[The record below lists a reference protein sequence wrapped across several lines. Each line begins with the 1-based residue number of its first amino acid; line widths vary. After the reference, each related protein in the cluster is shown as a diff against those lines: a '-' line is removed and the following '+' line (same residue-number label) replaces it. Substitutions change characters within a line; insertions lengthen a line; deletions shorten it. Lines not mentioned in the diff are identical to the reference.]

1 MQIKNMFEKQIDR
14 DIKGVIKVGQSDEEN
29 VYQELDEYVVT
40 KELLKHFRDFFNN
53 YEKGVDGYTDKM
65 GVWISGFFGSGKS
78 HFLKMLSYLISDKEV
93 AGKPALEYFI
103 EDDKITDP
111 KVLADIRAAE
121 SVSTD
126 VILFDIAS
134 KSRTSSAAA
143 RDVITM
149 VFLRA
154 FNEKLGYS
162 YQYPRMADLERKLDS
177 EGKLQNFRGRVEE
190 LEGSSWDDAVAG
202 IDLAQDSFVQA
213 LVEQGVMSE
222 ESARSWCDRVG
233 EEYSISTEDFAKLVR
248 KHIESKGNDHHV
260 VFCVDEVGQ
269 YIGDDSN
276 MMLDLQTLEH
286 DLAVQCHGKAWI
298 LVTAQEAIDKIQVVN
313 NVDFSKIQ
321 GRFDTRLSLSSSDV
335 AEVVKKRILKKN
347 AEAQAELETFYPR
360 KSDALDTLLKF
371 SGDMPEMKLYENAA
385 DFAEVYPFV
394 PYQFNLLG
402 KVLDAVRLFSS
413 PGKNSSYGERSMLS
427 MYLSTAKSLQDQEE
441 GILVPF
447 NAFYQGLS
455 ALVDHETAIA
465 ITNAQRNNSLNPD
478 HAETCFEVEVLKVL
492 FMIKNVREF
501 DKPTV
506 QNIATLMAS
515 RMNEDRYQ
523 LENRLE
529 TALKKLVQEQL
540 VQNLGDNYVFLTN
553 EEQEVNRE
561 IASRRPEDSEMNRE
575 LATLIFDE
583 NYRADKY
590 RYPYLNGRYSFG
602 FNRKIDGYDALSR
615 PDNSITVKIITS
627 RGDDADEARLKM
639 LSSGESGDHTIFV
652 QLHDDT
658 RLNNELRMMLQIQ
671 NYLRSGTAGRIT
683 KYRAICEAKQEEVEE
698 RRQNVKVF
706 LKQALS
712 EADIYVYGSKLSGG
726 SRDFETRLNDALK
739 QQVERLFNHLTD
751 IDKSVSEQ
759 DIGKLFADA
768 GQMRLGGDG
777 TGNSRALDDVR
788 TRIERNSLSR
798 TVTTSLKTLL
808 GIFTKEPYGFL
819 PVDVEWLVAR
829 LFADGILTLTMN
841 HEQLSLSSRNAQ
853 EFQRLFTR
861 VESQERLLCD
871 IRKHA
876 TDKQKRL
883 VRDMMRDLFEK
894 GVSSDDDEQLMADL
908 KKECTDLREELRR
921 QQATYREEP
930 YLPGKRTVNVGIAL
944 MTSLIDPTTTESFYT
959 ALENAQED
967 YQDFKETYESL
978 RDFFNAGQIKVFRE
992 AHDAV
997 ELYMRNQSRID
1008 DGEVKNAAEGMRKI
1022 LSMAEPY
1029 DKIRNLAV
1037 LHTTFQE
1044 KYRELLDRKSEPV
1057 KDYVADCYG
1066 RVLQHLNTLRCKEHY
1081 WSSVIA
1087 ERDDAL
1093 EKICST
1099 NNLGD
1104 LELAKLDANRTK
1116 INWINTIDQYEA
1128 THPPVPATPA
1138 ARPAG
1143 GSAPAKVATPTP
1155 VRRRVTVSIQDVT
1168 PASWQINNSA
1178 ELDAYIEKLRHAL
1191 KQKLDNGDTL
1201 NVDIW

>member
-1 MQIKNMFEKQIDR
+1 MNIGQMFAKSINREIKPVVKP
-14 DIKGVIKVGQSDEEN
+14 GQVDEAT
-29 VYQELDEYVVT
+29 VKLELQEYVVT
-40 KELLKHFRDFFNN
+40 QELQKHFAAFFSN
-53 YEKGVDGYTDKM
+53 YRLGIGADTDRI

-78 HFLKMLSYLISDKEV
+78 HFLKMLSYLIDDDEV
-93 AGKPALEYFI
+93 AGKPALDYFI
-103 EDDKITDP
+103 EDNKITDA

-121 SVSTD
+121 SVDTD

-134 KSRTSSAAA
+134 KSRTSSAAK

-162 YQYPRMADLERKLDS
+162 YQYPRMADLERKLDA
-177 EGKLQNFRGRVEE
+177 EGKLDKFRERVKE
-190 LEGSSWDDAVAG
+190 LECSSWDDAVAG

-213 LVEQGVMSE
+213 MVEQNIMSE
-222 ESARSWCDRVG
+222 EAARSWCDRVG

-269 YIGDDSN
+269 YIGDDSS

-286 DLAVQCHGKAWI
+286 DLAVQCHGKAWM

-347 AEAQAELETFYPR
+347 EAAQAELEAVYPH
-360 KSDALDTLLKF
+360 KMDALSTVLKF
-371 SGDMPEMKLYENAA
+371 TGDMPEMKLYENPA

-427 MYLSTAKSLQDQEE
+427 MYLSTAKSVQNEDE

-465 ITNAQRNNSLNPD
+465 ITNAQRNNLLNPD
-478 HAETCFEVEVLKVL
+478 HAEVCFEVEVLKVL
-492 FMIKNVREF
+492 FMIKNVQEF
-501 DKPTV
+501 KAPTV

-515 RMNEDRYQ
+515 RMDEDRYG
-523 LENRLE
+523 LENRVE
-529 TALKKLVQEQL
+529 TALKKLVQQQL

-561 IASRRPEDSEMNRE
+561 IAQRQVEDSEMNRE

-583 NYRADKY
+583 NYHADKY
-590 RYPYLNGRYSFG
+590 RYPYLGNRYAFG
-602 FNRKIDGYDALSR
+602 FNRKIDEYDALSR
-615 PDNSITVKIITS
+615 PDNTITVKIITS
-627 RGDDADEARLKM
+627 RGDDADETRLKM
-639 LSSGESGDHTIFV
+639 LSAGDSGDHTIFV

-658 RLNNELRMMLQIQ
+658 RLNTELRTMLQIQ

-739 QQVERLFNHLTD
+739 QQVERLFSHLTD
-751 IDKSVSEQ
+751 MDKTVSEQ
-759 DIGKLFADA
+759 DISKIFTEA
-768 GQMRLGGDG
+768 GQQRLSGEG
-777 TGNSRALDDVR
+777 TGNSRALAAVR
-788 TRIERNSLSR
+788 NRIERNSMAR
-798 TVTTSLKTLL
+798 TVTSLKTLL
-808 GIFTKEPYGFL
+808 NTFTKEPYGFL

-1087 ERDDAL
+1087 ERGDAL

-1128 THPPVPATPA
+1128 AHQPVVQTPA
-1138 ARPAG
+1138 AKVSGGVPAKA
-1143 GSAPAKVATPTP
+1143 APAAP
-1155 VRRRVTVSIQDVT
+1155 VRRRVTVSIQEVT
-1168 PASWQINNSA
+1168 DESWQINNAA

>member
-1 MQIKNMFEKQIDR
+1 MNIGQMFAKSINREIKPVVKP
-14 DIKGVIKVGQSDEEN
+14 GQVDDAT
-29 VYQELDEYVVT
+29 VKLELQEYVVT
-40 KELLKHFRDFFNN
+40 QELQKHFAAFFSN
-53 YEKGVDGYTDKM
+53 YHRGIGADTDRI

-111 KVLADIRAAE
+111 KVLADIRTAE

-162 YQYPRMADLERKLDS
+162 YQYPRMADLERKLDAD
-177 EGKLQNFRGRVEE
+177 GKLQNFRGRVEE

-894 GVSSDDDEQLMADL
+894 GVSSDDDEQLMSDL
-908 KKECTDLREELRR
+908 QKECTALRDELRR

-930 YLPGKRTVNVGIAL
+930 YLPGKNTVDAGIAL

-967 YQDFKETYESL
+967 YQDFKEPYESL

-997 ELYMRNQSRID
+997 ELYTRNQSRID
-1008 DGEVKNAAEGMRKI
+1008 DDEVKNAAEGMRKI
-1022 LSMAEPY
+1022 LGMAEPY
-1029 DKIRNLAV
+1029 DKIRHLAV

-1093 EKICST
+1093 KKISGT

-1116 INWINTIDQYEA
+1116 IDWLNTIDQYEA
-1128 THPPVPATPA
+1128 AHQSVVQTPA
-1138 ARPAG
+1138 AKVP
-1143 GSAPAKVATPTP
+1143 GSAPAKAAPATP
-1155 VRRRVTVSIQDVT
+1155 VRRRVTVSIQEVT
-1168 PASWQINNSA
+1168 DESWQINNAA

-1201 NVDIW
+1201 NVEIW

>member
-1 MQIKNMFEKQIDR
+1 MQIKEMFRKEIDR
-14 DIKGVIKVGQSDEEN
+14 ELQGVIVVGQGAETN
-29 VYQELDEYVVT
+29 VAQELEEYVVT
-40 KELLKHFRDFFNN
+40 RELQRHFADFFAA
-53 YEKGVDGYTDKM
+53 YKKGILGTTPKM

-162 YQYPRMADLERKLDS
+162 YQYPRMADLERKLDAD
-177 EGKLQNFRGRVEE
+177 GKLQKFRDRVEE

-298 LVTAQEAIDKIQVVN
+298 LVTAQEAIDKIQAVN

-347 AEAQAELETFYPR
+347 AEAQAELKTFYPR
-360 KSDALDTLLKF
+360 KADALDTLLKF
-371 SGDMPEMKLYENAA
+371 SGDMPEMKLYENAS

-427 MYLSTAKSLQDQEE
+427 MYLSTAKSLQNQEE

-515 RMNEDRYQ
+515 RTDEDRYQ
-523 LENRLE
+523 LENRVE

-540 VQNLGDNYVFLTN
+540 VQNLGDNYIFLTN

-627 RGDDADEARLKM
+627 RGDDADESRLKM

-921 QQATYREEP
+921 QQATYREES
-930 YLPGKRTVNVGIAL
+930 YLPGKNTVDAGIAL

-1128 THPPVPATPA
+1128 AHQPVVQTPA
-1138 ARPAG
+1138 AKVSGGVPAKA
-1143 GSAPAKVATPTP
+1143 APAAP
-1155 VRRRVTVSIQDVT
+1155 VRRRVTVSIQEVT
-1168 PASWQINNSA
+1168 DESWQINNAA

>member
-1 MQIKNMFEKQIDR
+1 MNIGQMFAKSINREIKPVVKP
-14 DIKGVIKVGQSDEEN
+14 GQVDDAT
-29 VYQELDEYVVT
+29 VKLELQEYVVT
-40 KELLKHFRDFFNN
+40 QELQKHFAAFFSN
-53 YEKGVDGYTDKM
+53 YHRGIGADTDRI

-202 IDLAQDSFVQA
+202 IDLAQDSFVQE

-1128 THPPVPATPA
+1128 AHQPVVQTPA
-1138 ARPAG
+1138 AKVSGGVPAKA
-1143 GSAPAKVATPTP
+1143 APAAP

-1178 ELDAYIEKLRHAL
+1178 ELDAYIEKLRYAL
-1191 KQKLDNGDTL
+1191 KQKLDNGNTL

>member
-1 MQIKNMFEKQIDR
+1 
-14 DIKGVIKVGQSDEEN
+14 
-29 VYQELDEYVVT
+29 
-40 KELLKHFRDFFNN
+40 
-53 YEKGVDGYTDKM
+53 
-65 GVWISGFFGSGKS
+65 
-78 HFLKMLSYLISDKEV
+78 MLSYLISDKEV

-177 EGKLQNFRGRVEE
+177 EGKLQKFRDRVEE

-248 KHIESKGNDHHV
+248 KHIESEGNDHHV

-298 LVTAQEAIDKIQVVN
+298 LVTAQEAIDKIQAVN

-347 AEAQAELETFYPR
+347 AEAQAELKTFYPR
-360 KSDALDTLLKF
+360 KADALDTLLKF
-371 SGDMPEMKLYENAA
+371 SGDMPEMKLYENAS

-427 MYLSTAKSLQDQEE
+427 MYLSTAKSLQNQEE

-492 FMIKNVREF
+492 FMIKNLREF

-515 RMNEDRYQ
+515 RTDEDRYQ
-523 LENRLE
+523 LENRVE

-540 VQNLGDNYVFLTN
+540 VQNLGDNYIFLTN

-627 RGDDADEARLKM
+627 RGDDADESRLKM

-930 YLPGKRTVNVGIAL
+930 YLPGKNTVDAGISL

-959 ALENAQED
+959 ALENAQEE

-1008 DGEVKNAAEGMRKI
+1008 DDEVKNAAEGMRKI
-1022 LSMAEPY
+1022 LGMAEPY

-1128 THPPVPATPA
+1128 AHQPVVQTPA
-1138 ARPAG
+1138 AKVSGGVPAKA
-1143 GSAPAKVATPTP
+1143 APAAP
-1155 VRRRVTVSIQDVT
+1155 VRRRVTVSIQEVT
-1168 PASWQINNSA
+1168 DESWQINNAA

>member
-1 MQIKNMFEKQIDR
+1 MNIGQMFAKSINREIKPVVKP
-14 DIKGVIKVGQSDEEN
+14 GQVDDAT
-29 VYQELDEYVVT
+29 VKLELQEYVVT
-40 KELLKHFRDFFNN
+40 QELQKHFAAFFSN
-53 YEKGVDGYTDKM
+53 YRRGIGADTDRI

-162 YQYPRMADLERKLDS
+162 YQYPRMADLERKLDAD
-177 EGKLQNFRGRVEE
+177 GKLQKFRDRVEE

-298 LVTAQEAIDKIQVVN
+298 LVTAQEAIDKIQAVN

-347 AEAQAELETFYPR
+347 AEAQAELKTFYPR
-360 KSDALDTLLKF
+360 KADALDTLLKF
-371 SGDMPEMKLYENAA
+371 SGDMPEMKLYENAS

-427 MYLSTAKSLQDQEE
+427 MYLSTAKSLQNQEE

-515 RMNEDRYQ
+515 RTDEDRYQ
-523 LENRLE
+523 LENRVE

-561 IASRRPEDSEMNRE
+561 IAQRRPEDSEMNRE

-627 RGDDADEARLKM
+627 RGDDADESRLKM

-658 RLNNELRMMLQIQ
+658 RLNTELRTMLQIQ

-876 TDKQKRL
+876 SDKQKRL
-883 VRDMMRDLFEK
+883 VRDMMRDLFQK
-894 GVSSDDDEQLMADL
+894 GVSSDDDEELMREL
-908 KKECTDLREELRR
+908 QKECRTMLDSLR
-921 QQATYREEP
+921 QQQAVYHSEP
-930 YLPGKRTVNVGIAL
+930 YLPGKSTADAGLAL
-944 MTSLIDPTTTESFYT
+944 MNTLIAPTTTDAFYT
-959 ALENAQED
+959 ALENAQGD
-967 YQDFKETYESL
+967 YSDFKETYEYL
-978 RDFFNAGQIKVFRE
+978 RDFFEGGQVKTFCE

-997 ELYMRNQSRID
+997 ELYKRNQSQITD
-1008 DGEVKNAAEGMRKI
+1008 EAVKNAADAMCKI
-1022 LSMAEPY
+1022 MEMAEPY
-1029 DKIRNLAV
+1029 EKIRNLSA
-1037 LHTTFQE
+1037 LRTDFLE
-1044 KYRELLDRKSEPV
+1044 KYNALLEQKAAPV
-1057 KDYVADCYG
+1057 RVYVEGCYN
-1066 RVLQHLNTLRCKEHY
+1066 RIFQQLNTVRCKDHF
-1081 WSSVIA
+1081 WSAVTT
-1087 ERDDAL
+1087 ERDGAL
-1093 EKICST
+1093 HKVDTAKDLNEFVLLRFNANQAKI
-1099 NNLGD
+1099 D
-1104 LELAKLDANRTK
+1104 
-1116 INWINTIDQYEA
+1116 WINTIDKYEA
-1128 THPPVPATPA
+1128 AHQPVAPAPV

-1143 GSAPAKVATPTP
+1143 GSAPAKVATPAP

-1178 ELDAYIEKLRHAL
+1178 ELDAYIEKLRYAL

>member
-1 MQIKNMFEKQIDR
+1 
-14 DIKGVIKVGQSDEEN
+14 
-29 VYQELDEYVVT
+29 
-40 KELLKHFRDFFNN
+40 
-53 YEKGVDGYTDKM
+53 
-65 GVWISGFFGSGKS
+65 
-78 HFLKMLSYLISDKEV
+78 
-93 AGKPALEYFI
+93 
-103 EDDKITDP
+103 
-111 KVLADIRAAE
+111 
-121 SVSTD
+121 
-126 VILFDIAS
+126 
-134 KSRTSSAAA
+134 
-143 RDVITM
+143 
-149 VFLRA
+149 
-154 FNEKLGYS
+154 
-162 YQYPRMADLERKLDS
+162 
-177 EGKLQNFRGRVEE
+177 
-190 LEGSSWDDAVAG
+190 
-202 IDLAQDSFVQA
+202 
-213 LVEQGVMSE
+213 
-222 ESARSWCDRVG
+222 
-233 EEYSISTEDFAKLVR
+233 
-248 KHIESKGNDHHV
+248 
-260 VFCVDEVGQ
+260 
-269 YIGDDSN
+269 
-276 MMLDLQTLEH
+276 
-286 DLAVQCHGKAWI
+286 
-298 LVTAQEAIDKIQVVN
+298 
-313 NVDFSKIQ
+313 
-321 GRFDTRLSLSSSDV
+321 
-335 AEVVKKRILKKN
+335 
-347 AEAQAELETFYPR
+347 
-360 KSDALDTLLKF
+360 
-371 SGDMPEMKLYENAA
+371 
-385 DFAEVYPFV
+385 
-394 PYQFNLLG
+394 
-402 KVLDAVRLFSS
+402 
-413 PGKNSSYGERSMLS
+413 
-427 MYLSTAKSLQDQEE
+427 
-441 GILVPF
+441 
-447 NAFYQGLS
+447 
-455 ALVDHETAIA
+455 
-465 ITNAQRNNSLNPD
+465 
-478 HAETCFEVEVLKVL
+478 
-492 FMIKNVREF
+492 
-501 DKPTV
+501 
-506 QNIATLMAS
+506 
-515 RMNEDRYQ
+515 
-523 LENRLE
+523 
-529 TALKKLVQEQL
+529 
-540 VQNLGDNYVFLTN
+540 
-553 EEQEVNRE
+553 
-561 IASRRPEDSEMNRE
+561 
-575 LATLIFDE
+575 
-583 NYRADKY
+583 
-590 RYPYLNGRYSFG
+590 
-602 FNRKIDGYDALSR
+602 
-615 PDNSITVKIITS
+615 
-627 RGDDADEARLKM
+627 M

-759 DIGKLFADA
+759 HIGKLFADA

-921 QQATYREEP
+921 QQATYREES
-930 YLPGKRTVNVGIAL
+930 YLPGKNTVDAGIAL

-1128 THPPVPATPA
+1128 AHQPVVQTPA
-1138 ARPAG
+1138 AKVSGGVPAKA
-1143 GSAPAKVATPTP
+1143 APAAP
-1155 VRRRVTVSIQDVT
+1155 VRRRVTVSIQEVT
-1168 PASWQINNSA
+1168 DESWQINNAA

>member
-1 MQIKNMFEKQIDR
+1 
-14 DIKGVIKVGQSDEEN
+14 
-29 VYQELDEYVVT
+29 
-40 KELLKHFRDFFNN
+40 
-53 YEKGVDGYTDKM
+53 
-65 GVWISGFFGSGKS
+65 
-78 HFLKMLSYLISDKEV
+78 MLSYLISDKEV

-162 YQYPRMADLERKLDS
+162 YQYPRMADLERKLDAD
-177 EGKLQNFRGRVEE
+177 GKLQKFRDRVEE

-298 LVTAQEAIDKIQVVN
+298 LVTAQEAIDKIQAVN

-347 AEAQAELETFYPR
+347 AEAQAELKTFYPR
-360 KSDALDTLLKF
+360 KADALDTLLKF
-371 SGDMPEMKLYENAA
+371 SGDMPEMKLYENAS

-427 MYLSTAKSLQDQEE
+427 MYLSTAKSLQNQEE

-515 RMNEDRYQ
+515 RTDEDRYQ
-523 LENRLE
+523 LENRVE

-540 VQNLGDNYVFLTN
+540 VQNLGDNYIFLTN

-726 SRDFETRLNDALK
+726 SRDFETRLNDAMK

-1128 THPPVPATPA
+1128 AHQPVVQTPA
-1138 ARPAG
+1138 AKVSGGVPAKA
-1143 GSAPAKVATPTP
+1143 APAAP
-1155 VRRRVTVSIQDVT
+1155 VRRRVTVSIQEVT
-1168 PASWQINNSA
+1168 DESWQINNAA

>member
-1 MQIKNMFEKQIDR
+1 MNIGQMFAKSINREIKPVVKP
-14 DIKGVIKVGQSDEEN
+14 GQVDDAT
-29 VYQELDEYVVT
+29 VKLELQEYVVT
-40 KELLKHFRDFFNN
+40 QELQKHFAAFFSN
-53 YEKGVDGYTDKM
+53 YHRGIGADTDRI

-190 LEGSSWDDAVAG
+190 LEGSRWDDAVAG

-1057 KDYVADCYG
+1057 KDYVADCYE

-1128 THPPVPATPA
+1128 AHQPVVQTPA
-1138 ARPAG
+1138 AKVSGGVPAKA
-1143 GSAPAKVATPTP
+1143 APAAP
-1155 VRRRVTVSIQDVT
+1155 VRRRVTVSIQEVT
-1168 PASWQINNSA
+1168 DESWQINNAA

>member
-1 MQIKNMFEKQIDR
+1 MNIGQMFAKSINREIKPVVKP
-14 DIKGVIKVGQSDEEN
+14 GQVDDAT
-29 VYQELDEYVVT
+29 VKLELQEYVVT
-40 KELLKHFRDFFNN
+40 QELQKHFAAFFSN
-53 YEKGVDGYTDKM
+53 YHRGIGADTDRI

-575 LATLIFDE
+575 LTTLIFDE

-1128 THPPVPATPA
+1128 AHQPVVQTPA
-1138 ARPAG
+1138 AKVSGGVPAKA
-1143 GSAPAKVATPTP
+1143 APAAP
-1155 VRRRVTVSIQDVT
+1155 VRRRVTVSIQEVT
-1168 PASWQINNSA
+1168 DESWQINNAA

>member
-1 MQIKNMFEKQIDR
+1 MNIGQMFAKSINREIKPVVKP
-14 DIKGVIKVGQSDEEN
+14 GQVDDAT
-29 VYQELDEYVVT
+29 VKLELQEYVVT
-40 KELLKHFRDFFNN
+40 QELQKHFAAFFSN
-53 YEKGVDGYTDKM
+53 YHRGIGADTDRI

-871 IRKHA
+871 IRKHT

>member
-1 MQIKNMFEKQIDR
+1 MNIGQMFAKSINREIKPVVKP
-14 DIKGVIKVGQSDEEN
+14 GQVDDAT
-29 VYQELDEYVVT
+29 VKLELQEYVVT
-40 KELLKHFRDFFNN
+40 QELQKHFAAFFSN
-53 YEKGVDGYTDKM
+53 YHRGIGADTDRI

-213 LVEQGVMSE
+213 LVEQAVMSE

-894 GVSSDDDEQLMADL
+894 GVSSDDDEQLMSDL
-908 KKECTDLREELRR
+908 QKECTALRDELRR

-930 YLPGKRTVNVGIAL
+930 YLPGKNTVDAGISL

-959 ALENAQED
+959 ALENAQEE

-1008 DGEVKNAAEGMRKI
+1008 DDEVKNAAEGMRKI
-1022 LSMAEPY
+1022 LGMAEPY

-1057 KDYVADCYG
+1057 KDCVADCYG
-1066 RVLQHLNTLRCKEHY
+1066 RILQHLNTLRCKEHY

-1093 EKICST
+1093 KKIGGT

-1128 THPPVPATPA
+1128 THQPVVQTPAAKVPGSASAKAAPATP
-1138 ARPAG
+1138 
-1143 GSAPAKVATPTP
+1143 
-1155 VRRRVTVSIQDVT
+1155 VRHRVTVSIQELTDE
-1168 PASWQINNSA
+1168 SWQINNAA

>member
-1 MQIKNMFEKQIDR
+1 
-14 DIKGVIKVGQSDEEN
+14 
-29 VYQELDEYVVT
+29 
-40 KELLKHFRDFFNN
+40 
-53 YEKGVDGYTDKM
+53 
-65 GVWISGFFGSGKS
+65 
-78 HFLKMLSYLISDKEV
+78 MLSYLISDKEV

-162 YQYPRMADLERKLDS
+162 YQYPRMADLERKLDAD
-177 EGKLQNFRGRVEE
+177 GKLQKFRDRVEE

-298 LVTAQEAIDKIQVVN
+298 LVTAQEAIDKIQAVN

-347 AEAQAELETFYPR
+347 AEAQAELKTLYPR
-360 KSDALDTLLKF
+360 KADALDTLLKF
-371 SGDMPEMKLYENAA
+371 SGDMPEMKLYENAS

-427 MYLSTAKSLQDQEE
+427 MYLSTAKSLQNQEE

-515 RMNEDRYQ
+515 RTDEDRYQ
-523 LENRLE
+523 LENRVE

-540 VQNLGDNYVFLTN
+540 VQNLGDNYIFLTN

-627 RGDDADEARLKM
+627 RGDDADESRLKM

-921 QQATYREEP
+921 QQATYREES
-930 YLPGKRTVNVGIAL
+930 YLPGKNTVDAGIAL

-1128 THPPVPATPA
+1128 AHQPVVQTPA
-1138 ARPAG
+1138 AKVSGGVPAKA
-1143 GSAPAKVATPTP
+1143 APAAP
-1155 VRRRVTVSIQDVT
+1155 VRRRVTVSIQEVT
-1168 PASWQINNSA
+1168 DESWQINNAA

>member
-1 MQIKNMFEKQIDR
+1 MNIGQMFAKSINREIKPVVKP
-14 DIKGVIKVGQSDEEN
+14 GQVDDAT
-29 VYQELDEYVVT
+29 VKLELQEYVVT
-40 KELLKHFRDFFNN
+40 QELQKHFAAFFSN
-53 YEKGVDGYTDKM
+53 YHRGIGADTDRI

-921 QQATYREEP
+921 QQATYREES
-930 YLPGKRTVNVGIAL
+930 YLPGKNTVDAGIAL

-1128 THPPVPATPA
+1128 AHQPVVQTPA
-1138 ARPAG
+1138 AKVSG
-1143 GSAPAKVATPTP
+1143 GAPAKAAPAAP
-1155 VRRRVTVSIQDVT
+1155 VRRRVTISIQEVT
-1168 PASWQINNSA
+1168 DESWQINNAA

>member
-1 MQIKNMFEKQIDR
+1 
-14 DIKGVIKVGQSDEEN
+14 
-29 VYQELDEYVVT
+29 
-40 KELLKHFRDFFNN
+40 
-53 YEKGVDGYTDKM
+53 
-65 GVWISGFFGSGKS
+65 
-78 HFLKMLSYLISDKEV
+78 
-93 AGKPALEYFI
+93 
-103 EDDKITDP
+103 
-111 KVLADIRAAE
+111 
-121 SVSTD
+121 
-126 VILFDIAS
+126 
-134 KSRTSSAAA
+134 
-143 RDVITM
+143 
-149 VFLRA
+149 
-154 FNEKLGYS
+154 
-162 YQYPRMADLERKLDS
+162 
-177 EGKLQNFRGRVEE
+177 
-190 LEGSSWDDAVAG
+190 
-202 IDLAQDSFVQA
+202 
-213 LVEQGVMSE
+213 
-222 ESARSWCDRVG
+222 
-233 EEYSISTEDFAKLVR
+233 
-248 KHIESKGNDHHV
+248 
-260 VFCVDEVGQ
+260 
-269 YIGDDSN
+269 
-276 MMLDLQTLEH
+276 
-286 DLAVQCHGKAWI
+286 
-298 LVTAQEAIDKIQVVN
+298 
-313 NVDFSKIQ
+313 
-321 GRFDTRLSLSSSDV
+321 
-335 AEVVKKRILKKN
+335 
-347 AEAQAELETFYPR
+347 
-360 KSDALDTLLKF
+360 
-371 SGDMPEMKLYENAA
+371 
-385 DFAEVYPFV
+385 
-394 PYQFNLLG
+394 
-402 KVLDAVRLFSS
+402 
-413 PGKNSSYGERSMLS
+413 
-427 MYLSTAKSLQDQEE
+427 
-441 GILVPF
+441 
-447 NAFYQGLS
+447 
-455 ALVDHETAIA
+455 
-465 ITNAQRNNSLNPD
+465 
-478 HAETCFEVEVLKVL
+478 
-492 FMIKNVREF
+492 
-501 DKPTV
+501 
-506 QNIATLMAS
+506 
-515 RMNEDRYQ
+515 
-523 LENRLE
+523 
-529 TALKKLVQEQL
+529 
-540 VQNLGDNYVFLTN
+540 
-553 EEQEVNRE
+553 
-561 IASRRPEDSEMNRE
+561 
-575 LATLIFDE
+575 
-583 NYRADKY
+583 
-590 RYPYLNGRYSFG
+590 
-602 FNRKIDGYDALSR
+602 
-615 PDNSITVKIITS
+615 
-627 RGDDADEARLKM
+627 M

-921 QQATYREEP
+921 QQATYREES
-930 YLPGKRTVNVGIAL
+930 YLPGKNTVDAGIAL

-1128 THPPVPATPA
+1128 AHQPVVQTPA
-1138 ARPAG
+1138 AKVSG
-1143 GSAPAKVATPTP
+1143 GAPAKAAPAAP
-1155 VRRRVTVSIQDVT
+1155 VRRRVTISIQEVT
-1168 PASWQINNSA
+1168 DESWQINNAA

>member
-1 MQIKNMFEKQIDR
+1 MNIGQMFAKSINREIKPVVKP
-14 DIKGVIKVGQSDEEN
+14 GQVDDAT
-29 VYQELDEYVVT
+29 VKLELQEYVVT
-40 KELLKHFRDFFNN
+40 QELQKHFAAFFSN
-53 YEKGVDGYTDKM
+53 YHRGIGADTDRI

-385 DFAEVYPFV
+385 DFAEVYPVV

-1057 KDYVADCYG
+1057 KDYVADCYE

-1128 THPPVPATPA
+1128 AHQPVVQTPA
-1138 ARPAG
+1138 AKVSGGVPAKA
-1143 GSAPAKVATPTP
+1143 APAAP
-1155 VRRRVTVSIQDVT
+1155 VRRRVTVSIQEVT
-1168 PASWQINNSA
+1168 DESWQINNAA

>member
-1 MQIKNMFEKQIDR
+1 MNIGQMFAKSINREIKPVVKP
-14 DIKGVIKVGQSDEEN
+14 GQVDDAT
-29 VYQELDEYVVT
+29 VKLELQEYVVT
-40 KELLKHFRDFFNN
+40 QELQKHFAAFFSN
-53 YEKGVDGYTDKM
+53 YRRGIGTDTDRI

-162 YQYPRMADLERKLDS
+162 YQYPRMADLERKLDAD
-177 EGKLQNFRGRVEE
+177 GKLQKFRDRVEE

-248 KHIESKGNDHHV
+248 KYIESKGNDHHV

-298 LVTAQEAIDKIQVVN
+298 LVTAQEAIDKIQAVN

-347 AEAQAELETFYPR
+347 AEAQAELKTFYPR
-360 KSDALDTLLKF
+360 KADALDTLLKF
-371 SGDMPEMKLYENAA
+371 SGDMPEMKLYENAS

-427 MYLSTAKSLQDQEE
+427 MYLSTAKSLQNQEE

>member
-1 MQIKNMFEKQIDR
+1 MNIGQMFAKSINREIKPVVKP
-14 DIKGVIKVGQSDEEN
+14 GQVDDAT
-29 VYQELDEYVVT
+29 VKLELQEYVVT
-40 KELLKHFRDFFNN
+40 QELQKHFAAFFSN
-53 YEKGVDGYTDKM
+53 YHRGIGADTDRI

-298 LVTAQEAIDKIQVVN
+298 LVTAQEAIDKIQAVN

-1128 THPPVPATPA
+1128 AHQPVVQTPA
-1138 ARPAG
+1138 AKVSGGVPAKA
-1143 GSAPAKVATPTP
+1143 APAAP
-1155 VRRRVTVSIQDVT
+1155 VRRRVTVSIQEVT
-1168 PASWQINNSA
+1168 DESWQINNAA

>member
-1 MQIKNMFEKQIDR
+1 MNIGQMFAKSINREIKPVVKP
-14 DIKGVIKVGQSDEEN
+14 GQVDDAT
-29 VYQELDEYVVT
+29 VKLELQEYVVT
-40 KELLKHFRDFFNN
+40 QELQKHFAAFFSN
-53 YEKGVDGYTDKM
+53 YHRGIGADTDRI

-861 VESQERLLCD
+861 VESQERLMCD

-1128 THPPVPATPA
+1128 AHQPVVQTPA
-1138 ARPAG
+1138 AKVSGGVPAKA
-1143 GSAPAKVATPTP
+1143 APAAP
-1155 VRRRVTVSIQDVT
+1155 VRRRVTVSIQEVT
-1168 PASWQINNSA
+1168 DESWQINNAA

>member
-1 MQIKNMFEKQIDR
+1 MNIGQMFAKSINREIKPVVKP
-14 DIKGVIKVGQSDEEN
+14 GQVDDAT
-29 VYQELDEYVVT
+29 VKLELQEYVVT
-40 KELLKHFRDFFNN
+40 QELQKHFAAFFSN
-53 YEKGVDGYTDKM
+53 YHRGIGADTDRI

-162 YQYPRMADLERKLDS
+162 YQYPRMADLERKMDS

>member
-1 MQIKNMFEKQIDR
+1 MNIGQMFAKSINREIKPVVKP
-14 DIKGVIKVGQSDEEN
+14 GQVDDAT
-29 VYQELDEYVVT
+29 VKLELQEYVVT
-40 KELLKHFRDFFNN
+40 QELQKHFAAFFSN
-53 YEKGVDGYTDKM
+53 YRRGIGADTDRI

-103 EDDKITDP
+103 EDDKITDS

-1128 THPPVPATPA
+1128 AHQPVVQTPA
-1138 ARPAG
+1138 AKVSGGVPAKA
-1143 GSAPAKVATPTP
+1143 APAAP
-1155 VRRRVTVSIQDVT
+1155 VRRRVTVSIQEVT
-1168 PASWQINNSA
+1168 DESWQINNAA